1 MNYTILETHLTFE
14 NNVLKEVA
22 VLCEN
27 YGDVFSTISTSRPM
41 AGYHFLK
48 DYDIPTVTLFCEVA
62 GGGRK
67 LSKQE
72 QKKYFP
78 NFKTG
83 TGNG

>member
-1 MNYTILETHLTFE
+1 MDYKILETHLTFE

-27 YGDVFSTISTSRPM
+27 YGDVFSTISNNRPM
-41 AGYHFLK
+41 SGYHYLK
-48 DYDIPTVTLFCEVA
+48 DYDIPTLTLFCKVA
-62 GGGRK
+62 EGGRK

-78 NFKTG
+78 NRKS
-83 TGNG
+83 

>member
-1 MNYTILETHLTFE
+1 MEYQILETHLTFE
-14 NNVLKEVA
+14 NNVLMEVA

-27 YGDVFSTISTSRPM
+27 YGDVFATVSDNKPM
-41 AGYHFLK
+41 AGYHYLK
-48 DYDIPTVTLFCEVA
+48 NYDIPTVTLFKKVA

-78 NFKTG
+78 TKKR
-83 TGNG
+83 